1 MESSC
6 TSEDKPVAESNE
18 LDNALSVAML
28 PSYLSDASIPK
39 QNINDAPISKQ
50 NISDATIFKQNI
62 SDAPIAE
69 QNNQSPSSIE
79 DSSGNSVNTTPSSK
93 GKNANVTS
101 SGAKPYKSD
110 RPGYLNE
117 VYRPY
122 HKAMESNDFESLKYL
137 LEDTVYLINTD
148 TGGQTEYLDLMSRF
162 IMGPALN
169 LIFSR
174 LTDPLDKVYKI
185 YYTNEDGVSTEEED
199 SIITLEEVF
208 FQALASI
215 ACMEMTKDFSTQEE
229 DSTKAVDEEVK
240 MSECS
245 SKAMFVGT
253 FRDKVYKFQ
262 VNRRNRHLREKIEQT
277 DFYKMNIVKYAS
289 TDNVLLTVDNLHGDL
304 DEINNLRSILEACIK
319 DNFKKVHIPFTWL
332 MLSINMRS
340 ENKRTML
347 LSELQG
353 MAFKLGIQ
361 CSDLKKILWFLH
373 YRVGVLLHYPDLRGF
388 EEIIICDVKVCFIML
403 KTFCDKI
410 KILLLC
416 VYFNCQYY

>member
-1 MESSC
+1 MELSR
-6 TSEDKPVAESNE
+6 TSKKKAVAASNE
-18 LDNALSVAML
+18 PVNALSETKL
-28 PSYLSDASIPK
+28 PSHVSEAS
-39 QNINDAPISKQ
+39 ISKQ
-50 NISDATIFKQNI
+50 NIGDV
-62 SDAPIAE
+62 PIAK
-69 QNNQSPSSIE
+69 QNNQSASSIE
-79 DSSGNSVNTTPSSK
+79 DSSTENTTPSSSESNK
-93 GKNANVTS
+93 ANVTS
-101 SGAKPYKSD
+101 SGAKSYKND

-117 VYRPY
+117 IYRPY
-122 HKAMESNDFESLKYL
+122 HKAMENNDFESLKYL

-229 DSTKAVDEEVK
+229 DSANIACMEMTKDFSTQEEDSAKAVDKEVK

-262 VNRRNRHLREKIEQT
+262 VNRRDRHLREKIERT
-277 DFYKMNIVKYAS
+277 NFYKMNIVKYAS
-289 TDNVLLTVDNLHGDL
+289 KENVLLTVDNLRGDL
-304 DEINNLRSILEACIK
+304 DEINNLRSTLEACIK
-319 DNFKKVHIPFTWL
+319 DNFKKVRIPFTWL

-347 LSELQG
+347 LSEFES
-353 MAFKLGIQ
+353 MASKLGIRG
-361 CSDLKKILWFLH
+361 SDLKLILWFLH
-373 YRVGVLLHYPDLRGF
+373 YRVGVLLHYPDVREF
-388 EEIIICDVKVCFIML
+388 EEIIICDVKVCFKKL
-403 KTFCDKI
+403 QFAI
-410 KILLLC
+410 K
-416 VYFNCQYY
+416 

>member
-6 TSEDKPVAESNE
+6 TSEKKAVAASNKPVI
-18 LDNALSVAML
+18 ALSETKL
-28 PSYLSDASIPK
+28 PSHVSDV
-39 QNINDAPISKQ
+39 PISK
-50 NISDATIFKQNI
+50 
-62 SDAPIAE
+62 

-79 DSSGNSVNTTPSSK
+79 DSPADNTTPSSSESS
-93 GKNANVTS
+93 NANVTS
-101 SGAKPYKSD
+101 SGAKPYKID

-117 VYRPY
+117 VYHPY

-229 DSTKAVDEEVK
+229 DSAKPVDEEVK

-262 VNRRNRHLREKIEQT
+262 VNRRDRHLREKIEQT
-277 DFYKMNIVKYAS
+277 NFYKMNIVKYAS
-289 TDNVLLTVDNLHGDL
+289 EDNVLLTVDNLHGDL
-304 DEINNLRSILEACIK
+304 DEINNLRSTLEACIK
-319 DNFKKVHIPFTWL
+319 DNFKKVRIPFTWL
-332 MLSINMRS
+332 MISINMRS

-347 LSELQG
+347 LSEFES
-353 MAFKLGIQ
+353 MASKLGIRG
-361 CSDLKKILWFLH
+361 SDLKPILWFLH
-373 YRVGVLLHYPDLRGF
+373 YRVGVLLYYPDVRGF
-388 EEIIICDVKVCFIML
+388 EEIIICDVKVCL
-403 KTFCDKI
+403 
-410 KILLLC
+410 
-416 VYFNCQYY
+416 

>member
-6 TSEDKPVAESNE
+6 TSKKEAVAASNE
-18 LDNALSVAML
+18 PVIALSETKL
-28 PSYLSDASIPK
+28 PSHISDV
-39 QNINDAPISKQ
+39 PISK
-50 NISDATIFKQNI
+50 
-62 SDAPIAE
+62 

-79 DSSGNSVNTTPSSK
+79 DSSAENTIPSSSES
-93 GKNANVTS
+93 NIANVTS
-101 SGAKPYKSD
+101 RGAKPYKND
-110 RPGYLNE
+110 QPGYLNE

-122 HKAMESNDFESLKYL
+122 HKAMENNDFESLKYL

-215 ACMEMTKDFSTQEE
+215 AYMEMTKEFSTQEE
-229 DSTKAVDEEVK
+229 DSAKDVDEEVK
-240 MSECS
+240 MRECS

-262 VNRRNRHLREKIEQT
+262 VNRRDRHLREKIEQT
-277 DFYKMNIVKYAS
+277 NFFKMNIVKYAS
-289 TDNVLLTVDNLHGDL
+289 KENVLLTVDNLRGDL
-304 DEINNLRSILEACIK
+304 DEINNLRSTLEACIK
-319 DNFKKVHIPFTWL
+319 DNFKKIRIPFTWL

-340 ENKRTML
+340 ENKCTML
-347 LSELQG
+347 RSEFKS
-353 MAFKLGIQ
+353 MATKLGIRD
-361 CSDLKKILWFLH
+361 SELELVLWFLH
-373 YRVGVLLHYPDLRGF
+373 YHVGVLLHYPDVRGF
-388 EEIIICDVKVCFIML
+388 EEIIICNVKVCFI
-403 KTFCDKI
+403 KI
-410 KILLLC
+410 RNNIVVVVC
-416 VYFNCQYY
+416 II

>member
-1 MESSC
+1 M
-6 TSEDKPVAESNE
+6 
-18 LDNALSVAML
+18 SVTKL
-28 PSYLSDASIPK
+28 PSHVSDAS
-39 QNINDAPISKQ
+39 
-50 NISDATIFKQNI
+50 IFKQNI
-62 SDAPIAE
+62 SDTPISK

-79 DSSGNSVNTTPSSK
+79 DSSTENTTPSSS
-93 GKNANVTS
+93 GSNDANVTS
-101 SGAKPYKSD
+101 SGAKPYKND

-122 HKAMESNDFESLKYL
+122 HKAMENNDFESLKYL

-215 ACMEMTKDFSTQEE
+215 ACMEMTKNFFTQEE
-229 DSTKAVDEEVK
+229 DSAKGVDEEIK
-240 MSECS
+240 IGECS

-262 VNRRNRHLREKIEQT
+262 VNRRDRHLREKIEQT
-277 DFYKMNIVKYAS
+277 DFYEMNIVKYAS
-289 TDNVLLTVDNLHGDL
+289 KENVLLTVDNLRGDL
-304 DEINNLRSILEACIK
+304 DEINNLRSTLEACIK
-319 DNFKKVHIPFTWL
+319 DSFKKVRIPFTWL
-332 MLSINMRS
+332 MLSINMHS

-347 LSELQG
+347 LSEFES
-353 MAFKLGIQ
+353 MASKLGILG
-361 CSDLKKILWFLH
+361 SDLKLILWFLH
-373 YRVGVLLHYPDLRGF
+373 YRVGVLLYYPDVRGF

-403 KTFCDKI
+403 SKN
-410 KILLLC
+410 IL
-416 VYFNCQYY
+416 Q

>member
-1 MESSC
+1 MELSR
-6 TSEDKPVAESNE
+6 TSKKKAVAASNE
-18 LDNALSVAML
+18 PVNATL
-28 PSYLSDASIPK
+28 PSH
-39 QNINDAPISKQ
+39 
-50 NISDATIFKQNI
+50 I
-62 SDAPIAE
+62 SDAPISD
-69 QNNQSPSSIE
+69 QNNQSASSIE
-79 DSSGNSVNTTPSSK
+79 DNSTENTTLSSSEISDV
-93 GKNANVTS
+93 NVTS
-101 SGAKPYKSD
+101 TGAKPYKRD
-110 RPGYLNE
+110 QPGYLNE

-229 DSTKAVDEEVK
+229 DSTNAVEEEVK

-253 FRDKVYKFQ
+253 FRDKVNKKQ
-262 VNRRNRHLREKIEQT
+262 INTRDRLLREKIEQT
-277 DFYKMNIVKYAS
+277 
-289 TDNVLLTVDNLHGDL
+289 
-304 DEINNLRSILEACIK
+304 E
-319 DNFKKVHIPFTWL
+319 
-332 MLSINMRS
+332 
-340 ENKRTML
+340 
-347 LSELQG
+347 
-353 MAFKLGIQ
+353 
-361 CSDLKKILWFLH
+361 
-373 YRVGVLLHYPDLRGF
+373 
-388 EEIIICDVKVCFIML
+388 
-403 KTFCDKI
+403 
-410 KILLLC
+410 
-416 VYFNCQYY
+416 

>member
-1 MESSC
+1 MELSR
-6 TSEDKPVAESNE
+6 TSKKKAVAASNE
-18 LDNALSVAML
+18 PVNTTL
-28 PSYLSDASIPK
+28 PSH
-39 QNINDAPISKQ
+39 
-50 NISDATIFKQNI
+50 I
-62 SDAPIAE
+62 SDAPISD
-69 QNNQSPSSIE
+69 QNNQSASSIE
-79 DSSGNSVNTTPSSK
+79 DSSTENTTLSSSEIS
-93 GKNANVTS
+93 NVNLIST
-101 SGAKPYKSD
+101 GAKPYKRD
-110 RPGYLNE
+110 QPGYLNE

-215 ACMEMTKDFSTQEE
+215 ACMEMTKYFSTQEE
-229 DSTKAVDEEVK
+229 DSTKAVEEEVQ

-253 FRDKVYKFQ
+253 FRDKVNKKQ
-262 VNRRNRHLREKIEQT
+262 INTRDRLLREKIEQT
-277 DFYKMNIVKYAS
+277 DFYKMNIVQYAS
-289 TDNVLLTVDNLHGDL
+289 KDNVLLTVDNLHGDL
-304 DEINNLRSILEACIK
+304 DEINYLRSTLEACIK
-319 DNFKKVHIPFTWL
+319 NNFKKVRIPFTWL
-332 MLSINMRS
+332 MISINIRS

-347 LSELQG
+347 LSEFES
-353 MAFKLGIQ
+353 MASKLGIRG
-361 CSDLKKILWFLH
+361 SDLKQILWFLH
-373 YRVGVLLHYPDLRGF
+373 YRVGVLLYYPDVRGF
-388 EEIIICDVKVCFIML
+388 EKIIICDIKVCFIML
-403 KTFCDKI
+403 RNFFTI
-410 KILLLC
+410 E
-416 VYFNCQYY
+416 

>member
-1 MESSC
+1 MELSC
-6 TSEDKPVAESNE
+6 TSKKKAVAASNE
-18 LDNALSVAML
+18 PVNALSETK
-28 PSYLSDASIPK
+28 LSSHISDV
-39 QNINDAPISKQ
+39 PIS
-50 NISDATIFKQNI
+50 T
-62 SDAPIAE
+62 
-69 QNNQSPSSIE
+69 QNNQSHLSIE
-79 DSSGNSVNTTPSSK
+79 DRSTENTTPSSSD
-93 GKNANVTS
+93 NVTS

-122 HKAMESNDFESLKYL
+122 HKAMENNDFESLKYL

-174 LTDPLDKVYKI
+174 LTDPLDKIYKI

-229 DSTKAVDEEVK
+229 DSAKAVEEEVK
-240 MSECS
+240 MSDCS

-253 FRDKVYKFQ
+253 FRDKVNNKQ
-262 VNRRNRHLREKIEQT
+262 INARDRHLREKIEQT

-289 TDNVLLTVDNLHGDL
+289 KDNVLLTVDNLRGDL
-304 DEINNLRSILEACIK
+304 DEINTLRSILEACIK
-319 DNFKKVHIPFTWL
+319 DNFNKVRIPFTWL

-340 ENKRTML
+340 ENKCTML
-347 LSELQG
+347 LSEFES
-353 MAFKLGIQ
+353 MASKLGIQ
-361 CSDLKKILWFLH
+361 GSDLKQILWFLH
-373 YRVGVLLHYPDLRGF
+373 YRVGVLLYYPDVRGF

-403 KTFCDKI
+403 NEHFTE
-410 KILLLC
+410 ILLLC
-416 VYFNCQYY
+416 V